1 MRDAGNARCRVRTS
15 DILLSPRPRPH
26 MTAKPTWDLLLRGQ
40 IKLDL
45 PGRVGLGAQLAAQWA
60 SGLVKFPPQ
69 IESAIASSDLKL
81 VGDAFIPPIPE
92 PFSALASAR

>member
-1 MRDAGNARCRVRTS
+1 
-15 DILLSPRPRPH
+15 

-45 PGRVGLGAQLAAQWA
+45 PGRVGLGAQLAAQWP